1 MSPPV
6 PRNRTVRLA
15 VLGSSVQRSA
25 ASGYPSTRSSA
36 IRRRIVVG
44 SLVLLSLV
52 LITVSFRSSALD
64 GVQGTAADALRPF
77 EVVASRVARPFRD
90 TVGWVHGLV
99 DAKSQNKKLR
109 HQVQTLEQQVIA
121 AKAAETEND
130 SLKRLLR
137 YHGPASIADFRK
149 VYAGVTVNPQGELS
163 ESVTIDA
170 GTSAGVTAGD
180 VVITPDGLVGTVD
193 RAFGDVA
200 RVTLITDELSA
211 VTAMDAN
218 YPTSVGIAQRGNGS
232 GVLVLNLVSK
242 SAKVEVGDPIVTAG
256 TPAQSSLQS
265 MFPRGILVGTVS
277 SWSDSDVNAFK
288 NIQVQ
293 PSVSLKSLQS
303 VIVLVPRS
311 R

>member
-1 MSPPV
+1 MSRPV

-44 SLVLLSLV
+44 GLVLLSLV

-109 HQVQTLEQQVIA
+109 HQVADLQQQVIA
-121 AKAAETEND
+121 AKAAETQNAT
-130 SLKRLLR
+130 LKRLLH

-149 VYAGVTVNPQGELS
+149 VYAGVIVDPQNALS
-163 ESVTIDA
+163 QSVTIDA
-170 GTSAGVTAGD
+170 GTSAGVAAGD
-180 VVITPDGLVGTVD
+180 VVITPDGLVGTV
-193 RAFGDVA
+193 A
-200 RVTLITDELSA
+200 RSFNSVSKVTLITDELSA

-218 YPTSVGIAQRGNGS
+218 YPTAVGIAQRGNGS
-232 GVLVLNLVSK
+232 SVLVLNLVPK
-242 SAKVEVGDPIVTAG
+242 EDKVAVGDPIVTAG

-265 MFPRGILVGTVS
+265 MFPRGILVGTVTS
-277 SWSDSDVNAFK
+277 ESDSDVNDFK
-288 NIQVQ
+288 NIQIQ
-293 PSVSLKSLQS
+293 PSVSLNSLQS
-303 VIVLVPRS
+303 VIVLAPRS

>member
-1 MSPPV
+1 
-6 PRNRTVRLA
+6 
-15 VLGSSVQRSA
+15 
-25 ASGYPSTRSSA
+25 
-36 IRRRIVVG
+36 VG
-44 SLVLLSLV
+44 GLVLLSLV

-90 TVGWVHGLV
+90 TVGWFHGLV

-121 AKAAETEND
+121 AKAAETQNA
-130 SLKRLLR
+130 SLKRLLH

-149 VYAGVTVNPQGELS
+149 VYASVNVNPQSALS

-170 GTSAGVTAGD
+170 GTSSGIAAGD
-180 VVITPDGLVGTVD
+180 VVITPDGLVGTVS
-193 RAFGDVA
+193 RAFGSVA

-211 VTAMDAN
+211 VTSMDAN
-218 YPTSVGIAQRGNGS
+218 YPTAVGIAQRGNGS
-232 GVLVLNLVSK
+232 GVLVLNLVPK
-242 SAKVEVGDPIVTAG
+242 EAKVAIGDPIVTAG
-256 TPAQSSLQS
+256 TPPQSSLQS
-265 MFPRGILVGTVS
+265 MFPRGILVGTVTS
-277 SWSDSDVNAFK
+277 ESDSDVNDFK

-293 PSVSLKSLQS
+293 PAVSLNALQS